1 MSDITMKKERPKH
14 LDLRVIK
21 QPLPAIAS
29 ILHRISGAGLF
40 LMLPFLIYLL
50 ELSLDSDL
58 GFAIFKAWVAH
69 PLVKLVLL
77 GLLWALP
84 GLAAFDH
91 QHRAWSE
98 LLTRHVVYAPGG
110 NASGVRYAALK
121 DERARLGAYL
131 ATLSEPALREA
142 VDRVAEALSAIAT
155 ATAWAAG
162 GRSSSPTAASPW
174 SCWGSLRRGQ
184 GRRRWVSWW
193 PSSRSSTA

>member
-58 GFAIFKAWVAH
+58 GFAMFKAWVAH

-77 GLLWALP
+77 GLLWAFLHHFCMGIRILLLDLNMGTDLKP
-84 GLAAFDH
+84 ARASAKAVLAISLA
-91 QHRAWSE
+91 
-98 LLTRHVVYAPGG
+98 LTVIL
-110 NASGVRYAALK
+110 GVQL
-121 DERARLGAYL
+121 
-131 ATLSEPALREA
+131 
-142 VDRVAEALSAIAT
+142 
-155 ATAWAAG
+155 W
-162 GRSSSPTAASPW
+162 
-174 SCWGSLRRGQ
+174 
-184 GRRRWVSWW
+184 
-193 PSSRSSTA
+193 